1 MFCVSALWVV
11 CLGLMSG
18 LFSDTVPKEAMALGD
33 ERLEGTVTLGDE
45 WLVEAVALVD
55 EQLKE
60 RVMLGDERFEEFV
73 PLLTGKRVAV
83 FSNHSGIVGDVVTR
97 GLAGGD
103 AVTRGLAGGDAVTR
117 GLAGGDA
124 VALGLAGGDAV
135 TRGLAGGDV
144 VTRGPAGGDAV
155 TRGLAG
161 GDVEYGQHLVDALLE
176 RGVDVR
182 LIFSPEHGFRGDAD
196 AGEGVEGGRDEKT
209 GIRIVSLYGQGAKAA
224 PEKNQGVFDVL
235 VVDIQDVGL
244 RYYTY
249 YITLSRLMEV
259 CARHGKEV
267 IVLDR
272 PNPNGFYVDGPV
284 LEPGFTSGVG
294 RFPMPTVHGM
304 TLGELAMM
312 AVPSVWPVKP
322 TTSACP
328 GLPKMTICPPT
339 RSISSYP

>member
-103 AVTRGLAGGDAVTR
+103 AVT
-117 GLAGGDA
+117 
-124 VALGLAGGDAV
+124 LGLAGGDAV

-144 VTRGPAGGDAV
+144 VTRGLAGGDAV
-155 TRGLAG
+155 TRGRAG
-161 GDVEYGQHLVDALLE
+161 GDVEYGQHLVDALIE

-209 GIRIVSLYGQGAKAA
+209 GIRIVSL
-224 PEKNQGVFDVL
+224 
-235 VVDIQDVGL
+235 
-244 RYYTY
+244 
-249 YITLSRLMEV
+249 
-259 CARHGKEV
+259 
-267 IVLDR
+267 
-272 PNPNGFYVDGPV
+272 
-284 LEPGFTSGVG
+284 
-294 RFPMPTVHGM
+294 
-304 TLGELAMM
+304 
-312 AVPSVWPVKP
+312 
-322 TTSACP
+322 
-328 GLPKMTICPPT
+328 
-339 RSISSYP
+339 